1 MATSTRSCKAC
12 GNTNLSQAAFCMICG
27 EPMEESAISP
37 RNLTGLLLQDQ
48 LLKQRYRI
56 LAQLGRG
63 GFAAV
68 YKAEDVQFGNRLVAV
83 KEMSQ
88 SGLSPKELTDAVEAF
103 KHEAQ
108 MLASLQH
115 PNLPRIYDHF
125 SDRGRWY
132 FVMDFIEG
140 ETLESYLLR
149 QPGHRLSLQETLAI
163 GLQLCAVLDY
173 LHTRRPPVIFRD
185 LKPANILSAPPKHLY
200 LIDFGIARHFKPGQ
214 TKDTIPFGSPGYAA
228 PEQYGKAQT
237 TQQSDIYSLGVLLH
251 HLLSGEDPSE
261 KPFLLSPLRV
271 YGPEGL
277 AGLAGPAELE
287 HLITRMTALDP
298 EQRPTSVAEVQA
310 QLHLIA
316 TRSAENRSGLQ
327 LQRLPRDET
336 RTTKRPA
343 DRERSAARQEQEYL
357 SPESRS
363 RRRFIIGGLLA
374 GTALAVGAG
383 SIFALLPRSHTQ
395 PPHPVTVPPSDH
407 PATVHTA
414 PDVMFGFDAQHTR
427 FNPYEKKLSP
437 ANVSRLTIAWH
448 SQGIGGNDFSSP
460 AVSGG
465 MVYVGS
471 FDGRLYAFDA
481 ATGKTRWISDPY
493 RAVAATGSVDSTP
506 AVVNG
511 VVYVCLQDRKL
522 HAFAADTGTFKWVAP
537 VDNTLSSSPTV
548 FNGVVYASSSDSV
561 YALNA
566 ENGKTLWISSPAD
579 STSYSSPAV
588 ANGLIYI
595 STIGNSPETGQVY
608 SFDAASGKT
617 RWNSGPIQI
626 GIDGNSSPTVAN
638 GKVYI
643 GAGNGGVAAF
653 DAFTGHY
660 LWVTTESGGT
670 TGFSPAV
677 ANGLVYASNDRI
689 SAFEEPTG
697 NRRWVSDAIG
707 AYTVDSPLVANG
719 VIYAG
724 SGNGRIYALNADTG
738 SILWIS
744 PPTERQIF
752 TMPAVANGML
762 YIASGDTDGKVYAYR
777 LP

>member
-12 GNTNLSQAAFCMICG
+12 GNVNLSQAAFCMICG
-27 EPMEESAISP
+27 EPMEERANSS
-37 RNLTGLLLQDQ
+37 RNLTGRLLHDQ

-68 YKAEDVQFGNRLVAV
+68 YKAADLQFGNRLVAV

-88 SGLSPKELTDAVEAF
+88 SGLSPKELADAVEAF

-115 PNLPRIYDHF
+115 PHLPRIYDHF

-140 ETLESYLLR
+140 ETLESYLLG
-149 QPGHRLSLQETLAI
+149 QPDHRLSLQETLAI

-185 LKPANILSAPPKHLY
+185 LKPANILSAPPNHLY

-237 TQQSDIYSLGVLLH
+237 TQQSDIYSMGVLLH

-271 YGPEGL
+271 SGPGGL
-277 AGLAGPAELE
+277 VELE
-287 HLITRMTALDP
+287 ELITRMTALDP
-298 EQRPTSVAEVQA
+298 GRRPTSVAEVQA
-310 QLHLIA
+310 QLHFIA
-316 TRSAENRSGLQ
+316 PQSTEKRSDLQ
-327 LQRLPRDET
+327 SQRLPRDEV
-336 RTTKRPA
+336 RTTARPTE
-343 DRERSAARQEQEYL
+343 RERYAAQEQVFL
-357 SPESRS
+357 PPENPS
-363 RRRFIIGGLLA
+363 RRRFLIGGLLA

-395 PPHPVTVPPSDH
+395 LPHPVTVPPTDH
-407 PATVHTA
+407 PATVPVTVHAA
-414 PDVMFGFDAQHTR
+414 PAVMFGFNAQHTR
-427 FNPYEKKLSP
+427 FNPYEKILSP
-437 ANVSRLTIAWH
+437 ANVSRLTLAWR

-465 MVYVGS
+465 LVYVGS
-471 FDGRLYAFDA
+471 YDGRLYAFDA

-493 RAVAATGSVDSTP
+493 RAVASSGSVDSTP

-511 VVYVCLQDRKL
+511 VAYVCLQDRKL
-522 HAFAADTGTFKWVAP
+522 HAFDADTGISRWVAP

-561 YALNA
+561 YAFDA
-566 ENGKTLWISSPAD
+566 ESGKTRWISSPAD
-579 STSYSSPAV
+579 SNSSSSPAV

-595 STIGNSPETGQVY
+595 STTGNSPETGQIY
-608 SFDAASGKT
+608 AFDAATGKT

-626 GIDGNSSPTVAN
+626 GIDSNSSTTVAN
-638 GKVYI
+638 GQVYI

-653 DAFTGHY
+653 DALTGHN
-660 LWVTTESGGT
+660 LWITTEPGGT

-689 SAFEEPTG
+689 SAFEETTG
-697 NRRWVSDAIG
+697 NRRWVSAAIG
-707 AYTVDSPLVANG
+707 AYAGDSPLVANG
-719 VIYAG
+719 VVYAS
-724 SGNGRIYALNADTG
+724 SGNGSLYALNAQTG
-738 SILWIS
+738 SVLWIS
-744 PPTERQIF
+744 PPTERQLF
-752 TMPAVANGML
+752 TMPAVANGMV
-762 YIASGDTDGKVYAYR
+762 YIASGDSDGKVYAYR